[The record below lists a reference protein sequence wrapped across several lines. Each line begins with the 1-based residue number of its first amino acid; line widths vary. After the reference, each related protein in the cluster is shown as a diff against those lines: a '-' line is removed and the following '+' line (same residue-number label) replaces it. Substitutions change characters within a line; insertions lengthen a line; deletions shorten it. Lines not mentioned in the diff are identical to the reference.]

1 MVNGIDDL
9 AITNLDGLDTVETS
23 RSASPI
29 VTARSATITCRTTWK
44 CWSSVNRSTPSSKAG
59 ARRPRN
65 AKRGSNFPP
74 KPAPYLKAIAELT
87 GAKLYIASVGPGRDQ
102 TIHQSAG
109 VDRSAIAR
117 CPLADTAVNGLGLPA
132 EHPEVTAGPLPE
144 RVACL
149 ARAFGGEAVVN
160 PVQACHKREHR
171 RT

>member
-1 MVNGIDDL
+1 M
-9 AITNLDGLDTVETS
+9 
-23 RSASPI
+23 RKHSASPSEDGLLE
-29 VTARSATITCRTTWK
+29 VGLSGCSHRLLGVKADLRRATRL
-44 CWSSVNRSTPSSKAG
+44 VV
-59 ARRPRN
+59 
-65 AKRGSNFPP
+65 
-74 KPAPYLKAIAELT
+74 L
-87 GAKLYIASVGPGRDQ
+87 GRDHYSCAMND
-102 TIHQSAG
+102 IVEIESALHQSAG